1 VSGDALVGALHNKL
15 TVEVNAI
22 RTDLAGLDSTLNS
35 VRCELMARMDR
46 LEERVRQIEAD
57 VRDLKEK
64 LPP

>member
-1 VSGDALVGALHNKL
+1 LNGEALVGALHDKL
-15 TVEVNAI
+15 TIEVNAI
-22 RTDLAGLDSTLNS
+22 RTDLAALDRTLNS

-57 VRDLKEK
+57 VKER